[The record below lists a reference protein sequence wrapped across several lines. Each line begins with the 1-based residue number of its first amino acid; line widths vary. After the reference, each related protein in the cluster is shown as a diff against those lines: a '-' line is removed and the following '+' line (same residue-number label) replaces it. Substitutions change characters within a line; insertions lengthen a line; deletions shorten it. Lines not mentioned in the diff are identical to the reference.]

1 MTDTIARSGCMRM
14 LTSIATAIAVLFLL
28 SLATTLPIA
37 KNADAYSDISITVD
51 CPTFA
56 AKSDV
61 VMCTLTVSGGPAGD
75 VGGNFSYK
83 AEIEADNITGS
94 LISPSTGSSASGVFK
109 LNITMPGYAP
119 QSIMV
124 KFNVTS
130 EDAATG
136 DSTEDTKDIRI
147 EVIDPITLR
156 ATVYNTGSVDAV
168 NVTAKFYGDGIYL
181 GTRTFDIAAGNSIV
195 LHYNWTWA
203 SISDGKHTA
212 TIVIDEANGLVEFS
226 NGNNV
231 CSLTIYVGDESNPL
245 GAVLTVGVII
255 MSVFVFLT
263 FLQKPPTR
271 KK

>member
-1 MTDTIARSGCMRM
+1 MTATAGCRHTRMPRSVM
-14 LTSIATAIAVLFLL
+14 TAIAALFFLF
-28 SLATTLPIA
+28 SVSTLPIA
-37 KNADAYSDISITVD
+37 EKADAYTDISISVD

-56 AKSDV
+56 AKGDV
-61 VMCTLTVSGGPAGD
+61 VACTMTVSGGPAGD
-75 VGGNFSYK
+75 MGGNFSYK
-83 AEIEADNITGS
+83 AEIIADNVTGS
-94 LISPSTGSSASGVFK
+94 LISPSTGESSSGVFK
-109 LNITMPGYAP
+109 LNITLPGYAP
-119 QSIMV
+119 QTIKV

-130 EDAATG
+130 EDLATG
-136 DSTEDTKDIRI
+136 DSTEKTKSI
-147 EVIDPITLR
+147 EIKVIDPIVLR
-156 ATVYNTGSVDAV
+156 AIVHNTGSVDAA

-181 GTRTFDIAAGNSIV
+181 GSQTFNLAAGNSIV
-195 LHYNWTWA
+195 LTYNWTWA

-212 TIVIDEANGLVEFS
+212 TIVIDEGNGLVEFS

-263 FLQKPPTR
+263 FLQKPSAR